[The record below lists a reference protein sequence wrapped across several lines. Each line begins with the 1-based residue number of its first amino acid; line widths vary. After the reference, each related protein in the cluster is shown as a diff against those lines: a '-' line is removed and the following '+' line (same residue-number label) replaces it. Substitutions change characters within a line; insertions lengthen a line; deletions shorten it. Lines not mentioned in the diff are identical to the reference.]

1 MKFASALLLTLVVLQ
16 VCRPILA
23 NQILNAADDAE
34 FWNPAK
40 HGRRFGLAQ
49 AAEGFSYDFTAD
61 NGPHNWVAVDAQCG
75 GNAQSPIDINAATFD
90 PALQALNF
98 NYRDF
103 NGAVFFNNNGE
114 SLRVDFT
121 DPVQSIL
128 TGGALQNGQSFRVA
142 NIHFHTPSDHTI
154 SGGQFPLELHI
165 VHVNTNPALALPNN
179 TNELTVVSTLFR
191 LGDANPWL
199 TPFVNAVNAGG
210 ATPAVNL
217 QSPGGRRNLTGTL
230 RLQDILPNPAYYY
243 TYPGSLTTPGCRQTV
258 TWHVLRNIQTASGAQ
273 IQALRSPFSAFPNSR
288 PVQPLNNRIVRTN
301 LPFSVGTVGNP
312 GVAANSPVVNIN
324 FANIYPAARV

>member
-1 MKFASALLLTLVVLQ
+1 MKLVSVLLLTLVVLN

-23 NQILNAADDAE
+23 NQIINPADDAE
-34 FWNPAK
+34 FWSPIR
-40 HGRRFGLAQ
+40 HGHRVGLH
-49 AAEGFSYDFTAD
+49 AAGDAFSYDFAAT
-61 NGPHNWVAVDAQCG
+61 NGPQNWVAVDAQCG
-75 GNAQSPIDINAATFD
+75 GNAQSPIDITSAIFD
-90 PALQALNF
+90 PTLQALNF
-98 NYRDF
+98 NYRDL
-103 NGAVFFNNNGE
+103 NNAIFFNNNGE

-121 DPVQSIL
+121 DPTSIL
-128 TGGALQNGQSFRVA
+128 TGGALQNGQSFRVT

-154 SGGQFPLELHI
+154 NGGQFPLELHI
-165 VHVNTNPALALPNN
+165 VHQNTNPALALPNN

-199 TPFVNAVNAGG
+199 QPFVDAINAGLNDPA
-210 ATPAVNL
+210 ATNL
-217 QSPGGRRNLTGTL
+217 QVAGGRRNLTGTL
-230 RLQDILPNPAYYY
+230 RLLDILPNPAYYY

-273 IQALRSPFSAFPNSR
+273 LQALRSPFSQFPNSR